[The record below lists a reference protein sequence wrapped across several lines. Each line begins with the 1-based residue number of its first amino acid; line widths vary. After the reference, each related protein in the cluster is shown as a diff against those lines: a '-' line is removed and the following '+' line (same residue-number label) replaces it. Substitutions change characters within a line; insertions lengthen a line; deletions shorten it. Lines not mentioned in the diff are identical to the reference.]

1 MRIDPQPWSY
11 TARGGKIIDKIT
23 LQTDISFLSL
33 LRTYGLKKRGVMQGN
48 CTTPFLIIVLLKVSS
63 SEFFQ
68 LGIKPIC
75 YQNQER

>member
-1 MRIDPQPWSY
+1 
-11 TARGGKIIDKIT
+11 
-23 LQTDISFLSL
+23 
-33 LRTYGLKKRGVMQGN
+33 MQGN
-48 CTTPFLIIVLLKVSS
+48 CTTPFLIIVLLKISS